1 MSLSKDNEVIFVRG
15 EGSTLW
21 DRDGKEYI
29 DAIAGLWYCNVGYGR
44 EKIAD
49 AVRDQVATLSSCM
62 CFDVY
67 ASDRTIELADRVGLS
82 PSACLRRVQELERS
96 GVIKGYRAVIDPAK
110 LGLTFIAYV
119 TVGLSSHTKKSQADF
134 EAAVADAPEV
144 RECHNITGTIE
155 YLLRVETEDLASYK
169 HFHTEVLGVLP
180 QVHSI
185 TTYVLMDS
193 PKDERA

>member
-1 MSLSKDNEVIFVRG
+1 MIK
-15 EGSTLW
+15 T
-21 DRDGKEYI
+21 
-29 DAIAGLWYCNVGYGR
+29 DAIGR
-44 EKIAD
+44 KIL
-49 AVRDQVATLSSCM
+49 RELSHDGRISN
-62 CFDVY
+62 
-67 ASDRTIELADRVGLS
+67 IELADRVGLS

-96 GVIKGYRAVIDPAK
+96 GVIKGYRAVIDPAR
-110 LGLTFIAYV
+110 LGLTFLAYV

-134 EAAVADAPEV
+134 EAAMADAPEV
-144 RECHNITGTIE
+144 RECHNVTGTIE
-155 YLLRVETEDLASYK
+155 YLLRVETADLASYK